1 MVAVVMALVLLLS
14 IEEVSWLLDPHF
26 HCEEGF
32 QTAGE
37 KGNHSCARF
46 DLCTMYGHIHQHI
59 VHLF

>member
-1 MVAVVMALVLLLS
+1 MALVLLLS